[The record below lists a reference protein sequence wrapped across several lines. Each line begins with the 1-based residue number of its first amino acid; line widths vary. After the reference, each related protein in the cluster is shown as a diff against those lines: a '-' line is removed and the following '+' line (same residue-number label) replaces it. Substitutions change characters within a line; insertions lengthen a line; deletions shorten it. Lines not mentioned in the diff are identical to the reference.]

1 LPISKT
7 LWPIKICITLLL
19 FAILIPYWLNVLP
32 FLVFKG
38 NWSSSR
44 CNTIIANVT
53 LPYSNGNGR
62 KLLMFHDK
70 NWTKNY
76 FMYIIKRHAHANTI
90 LKLNVNFIWLYH
102 QNVFFLNCSIFLML
116 SSPQELCIFDE
127 LHQSE
132 NKHSKNITTAGVGIR
147 NVRCF
152 INIL

>member
-1 LPISKT
+1 MVLT
-7 LWPIKICITLLL
+7 LTVFKSSLANFQNSLTNKICITLLL
-19 FAILIPYWLNVLP
+19 FGILIPYWLNVLP

-38 NWSSSR
+38 NW
-44 CNTIIANVT
+44 T

-62 KLLMFHDK
+62 KLLMLHDK

-132 NKHSKNITTAGVGIR
+132 NK
-147 NVRCF
+147 
-152 INIL
+152 INIVKI